1 MDSALRV
8 AIVHDQIE
16 QDGGA
21 ERVLWT
27 FHNMFPT
34 APIFTAMWN
43 RTRMPRFESCDVR
56 TSWLQRLPAIQRVPR
71 AYAALYP
78 LAFIGL
84 DLRDFDL
91 VISSSTSFAKGI
103 RTAKSTA
110 HISYCYSPAN
120 FLWRPNAYF
129 TRRFSRGLTLPL
141 RLWLKTWD
149 RWAARQPDVYLAIS
163 RAVAD
168 RVRRFYQREPAIL
181 HPPVDPSWFV
191 GHKADEFY
199 LVVSRLVEPKRIDL
213 AIDAAGQLGV
223 PLWIVGEGRAAAA
236 LRQMAKANVRFLGHV
251 ADAELRDLYARA
263 IAVVVPAEEDF
274 GIVPVEAQA
283 AGTPV
288 VAYDA
293 GGAQETVI
301 EGVTGLRF
309 QPQSVDALASAMSA
323 ARRHWDRARIRANAA
338 RFAEPNFCT
347 KLIAIIDRYQAA
359 ASGASMPPAQETRA
373 V

>member
-1 MDSALRV
+1 MDSTLRV
-8 AIVHDQIE
+8 ALVHDQIE

-43 RTRMPRFESCDVR
+43 RTRMQRFESCDIR
-56 TSWLQRLPAIQRVPR
+56 TSWLQHLPGIQRVPR

-78 LAFIGL
+78 LAFVGL
-84 DLRDFDL
+84 DLSEFDL

-103 RTAKSTA
+103 RTGKSTA
-110 HISYCYSPAN
+110 HIGYCYSPAN
-120 FLWRPNAYF
+120 FLWRPEAYF
-129 TRRFSRGLTLPL
+129 TTPVSRGLTLPL
-141 RLWLKTWD
+141 RLWLKAWD
-149 RWAARQPDVYLAIS
+149 RWAARQPDVVIAIS
-163 RAVAD
+163 ESVAD
-168 RVRRFYQREPAIL
+168 RVRRFYRREPTIL

-191 GHKADEFY
+191 GHKSEEFY
-199 LVVSRLVEPKRIDL
+199 LTVSRLVEPKRIDL
-213 AIDAAGQLGV
+213 AVDAAGQLGV
-223 PLWIVGEGRAAAA
+223 PLWIVGEGRAAAG
-236 LRQMAKANVRFLGHV
+236 LKERAKENVRFLGHV
-251 ADAELRDLYARA
+251 DDAELRDLYARA
-263 IAVVVPAEEDF
+263 IAVVMPGEEDF

-293 GGAQETVI
+293 GGAKETVI

-309 QPQSVDALASAMSA
+309 RPQTVEALANAMSSV
-323 ARRHWDRARIRANAA
+323 RRPWDRARIRANAA
-338 RFAEPNFCT
+338 RFAEPNFRNR
-347 KLIAIIDRYQAA
+347 LIAIIDRYRVPVPTAA
-359 ASGASMPPAQETRA
+359 MPEAPETSA